1 MFFFETRCI
10 FNFTI
15 FSVTKIWAVMR
26 VFSQAQFGGISRHC
40 RQ

>member
-1 MFFFETRCI
+1 MVHTI

-26 VFSQAQFGGISRHC
+26 VFSQEQFGGIKAL
-40 RQ
+40 